1 MEAHKFP
8 FSPLQ
13 KKKKQKK
20 QKKYTKSRLHKSDLI
35 EYFCL

>member
-13 KKKKQKK
+13 KKKKKK
-20 QKKYTKSRLHKSDLI
+20 RNIPNLGFIDQI
-35 EYFCL
+35 